1 MLTKLNRP
9 CSLSSA
15 RLALRADPVLLFP
28 SAQKG
33 ITAAMVFIGFFSE
46 RWGTATCQR
55 GREMTKE
62 DGERQQKGVWIINVW
77 SYKTVLLKKKCALP
91 LMSSSPFLLR
101 LSEVCSI
108 HGLLGLLGEILHSGG
123 PKWQLD
129 KLCPP
134 GMNGTYTA
142 SSLSRWRRPWGLKK
156 KIAMLVNWKIEG

>member
-1 MLTKLNRP
+1 MP
-9 CSLSSA
+9 
-15 RLALRADPVLLFP
+15 
-28 SAQKG
+28 
-33 ITAAMVFIGFFSE
+33 
-46 RWGTATCQR
+46 
-55 GREMTKE
+55 
-62 DGERQQKGVWIINVW
+62 ERQRNDQGGWRATAKRSLDHKCLIIQDGVIKKKINVC
-77 SYKTVLLKKKCALP
+77 LERNALP

-142 SSLSRWRRPWGLKK
+142 SSLSR
-156 KIAMLVNWKIEG
+156 